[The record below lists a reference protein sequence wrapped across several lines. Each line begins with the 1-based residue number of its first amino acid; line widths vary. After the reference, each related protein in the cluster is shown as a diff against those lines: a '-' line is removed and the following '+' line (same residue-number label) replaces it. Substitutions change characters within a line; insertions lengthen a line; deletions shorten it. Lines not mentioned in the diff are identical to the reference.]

1 MQLLQIRERIRAA
14 LTALADRG
22 MCVNGGY
29 FLGSADYEPM
39 VELLVT
45 IDGREYSV
53 QISEAGSDDD

>member
-14 LTALADRG
+14 LTALADSG
-22 MCVNGGY
+22 TEIETGY
-29 FLGSADYEPM
+29 FFGTADYQPYG
-39 VELLVT
+39 ELFIT